1 MILLLA
7 MILST
12 MILVFSFIKRI
23 NRRKMPIEENPN
35 TELEMYFLQKSEG
48 APPSVLLKQLIKAA
62 ACFKERV
69 MKLEKDMEILGT
81 LYEDRMISEEHWER
95 INEES
100 KNCEVERICIESE
113 ANIVKPGYREEIFK
127 DASKINITNTRKG
140 KSSGDNN
147 ALYQKKKEALEFE
160 LLRRLGVNK

>member
-12 MILVFSFIKRI
+12 VILMFTFIKRI
-23 NRRKMPIEENPN
+23 NRKKAPGDESPN
-35 TELEMYFLQKSEG
+35 LELEVYFLQKSEG
-48 APPSVLLKQLIKAA
+48 ASSSTLLKQLVKAA

-69 MKLEKDMEILGT
+69 MKLEKDMEVLGT

-95 INEES
+95 VNEES

-113 ANIVKPGYREEIFK
+113 ANIIKPGYGEEIFK
-127 DASKINITNTRKG
+127 DASRVSTIGPRKG
-140 KSSGDNN
+140 KGPGDGT
-147 ALYQKKKEALEFE
+147 LYQKKKEVLELE
-160 LLRRLGVNK
+160 LLRKLGVGG